1 MEDAHKKVSVRRLLI
16 SAACAVL
23 VFCAGAA
30 GGYVVCLRS
39 TAAVP
44 DAREYEAVARRLETV
59 ADRVGQRA
67 ASAQGGV
74 SEARELVEQSSSGAQ
89 AIGERALRIADGQQ
103 GAWAAAE
110 SIEGGIRKI
119 ERILC
124 GARTKEH
131 PP

>member
-1 MEDAHKKVSVRRLLI
+1 MEHAQKQTLIRLLI
-16 SAACAVL
+16 SLCVVLL
-23 VFCAGAA
+23 VFGAGAVS
-30 GGYVVCLRS
+30 GYVIAIRRTGS
-39 TAAVP
+39 VP
-44 DAREYEAVARRLETV
+44 DAREHETVARRLETV
-59 ADRVGQRA
+59 ADRVGQGA
-67 ASAQGGV
+67 ASAQSGV
-74 SEARELVEQSSSGAQ
+74 SEARELVEQSSGGAQ

-110 SIEGGIRKI
+110 SIEGGIREI